1 MTAVTPATSTTC
13 GPANHRS
20 RRNAGKTPSPSQ
32 TTSREGGFSRVCAGL
47 GRSVWFTDLA
57 CFVRRLAAATHGV
70 RTAPAR
76 ITAVTAARATQAR
89 VLAEP
94 DVVVALRL
102 LATILDSG
110 PTRSCECA
118 AFGVDHAAQ
127 RAGLLPTIGQA
138 AATVDA
144 LTAAAAILLLRPDR
158 SRHRD
163 ACKGQKGRPQVLE
176 NSTSHRRISLEK
188 QLHGIPAL
196 TKTGPLM
203 SSRANAEDCEKPSTV
218 RHSMAHP
225 AKAPKRYDS
234 GLQRT

>member
-1 MTAVTPATSTTC
+1 MTAVTPAGSTTC

-20 RRNAGKTPSPSQ
+20 DEMQVRRPAHRKQRAEKVIFLVLAPGWGVACGCMLYRRVVGPSHSEGWTDEDP
-32 TTSREGGFSRVCAGL
+32 TTSR
-47 GRSVWFTDLA
+47 RSDLA
-57 CFVRRLAAATHGV
+57 RFRRRLTAATHGV
-70 RTAPAR
+70 TTAPAR
-76 ITAVTAARATQAR
+76 ITRVTAARATQAR

-110 PTRSCECA
+110 PTRSRECA

-158 SRHRD
+158 SCHRD

-176 NSTSHRRISLEK
+176 NSTSHHRISLEK
-188 QLHGIPAL
+188 QFHGIPAL
-196 TKTGPLM
+196 IKTGPLM
-203 SSRANAEDCEKPSTV
+203 SSRA
-218 RHSMAHP
+218 
-225 AKAPKRYDS
+225 KR
-234 GLQRT
+234 